1 MSISADALW
10 ARIRTCEGQEFA
22 TISGKPFTYE
32 VAGNHLVTSRTNFNL
47 AKSDFEKALALVP
60 IDGPGQIS
68 DLVRGSAY
76 VWALLHDK
84 RIRKLDW

>member
-1 MSISADALW
+1 MGISDTLW
-10 ARIRTCEGQEFA
+10 LRIRACEGQEFA

-32 VAGNHLVTSRTNFNL
+32 VAGNILITSRTSFNL
-47 AKSDFEKALALVP
+47 AKSDFEKALSLVP
-60 IDGPGQIS
+60 IGGPGEIS
-68 DLVRGSAY
+68 NLVRGSAY